1 MYLTDSEDDTP
12 LLERDDIKD
21 QYHRTSVKEE
31 SYVHTSHSG
40 YSATAH
46 MSLWEP
52 RESSALTHG
61 NAGSLPGSSG
71 EVFSSSLRFYSF
83 KNILES
89 YEALIKGICLVPTD
103 LTKIYFQVMR
113 YGNGIFN
120 QIIKDELF
128 LEKLK
133 KIYIFEM

>member
-1 MYLTDSEDDTP
+1 MYLTDSESDTP
-12 LLERDDIKD
+12 LLERDAIKD

-31 SYVHTSHSG
+31 SYVHTSQG

-52 RESSALTHG
+52 REPSYPTHG
-61 NAGSLPGSSG
+61 NAGQLPGSRG

-89 YEALIKGICLVPTD
+89 CEANIKAMCMVP
-103 LTKIYFQVMR
+103 LNMNKIYFQV
-113 YGNGIFN
+113 
-120 QIIKDELF
+120 
-128 LEKLK
+128 K
-133 KIYIFEM
+133 KEYIWEN